1 MKISDKI
8 KNRVLII
15 SYILFI
21 VQVLFTIPLLS
32 GSKNHFDLTID
43 DFRRLAT
50 CHVFSRFFLEYIMV
64 EQYNYIAQFTCL
76 PIAIG
81 LIIGFNKGKN
91 LFIKFI
97 FTIVI
102 VYELMVFLVQGI
114 VGTLFLGG
122 PSNF

>member
-8 KNRVLII
+8 KNRVLKI

-21 VQVLFTIPLLS
+21 VQILFTIPLLS
-32 GSKNHFDLTID
+32 GSKNHFNLTID
-43 DFRRLAT
+43 DFRRLAS
-50 CHVFSRFFLEYIMV
+50 CRMISHFFIEYIMA
-64 EQYNYIAQFTCL
+64 EQYNYIARFTCL

-81 LIIGFNKGKN
+81 LIITFNKGKN

-102 VYELMVFLVQGI
+102 IFELMVFLVQWIIGP
-114 VGTLFLGG
+114 LFLGG
-122 PSNF
+122 PNF